1 MPGPDDLAA
10 SIRRA
15 RIVIDTNIDAF
26 VRAAESANAGAAY
39 RPWGPTAPGHL
50 TAIAWAVDQPS
61 RHILLANHR
70 LHGWSCPGGHLE
82 ADEHPLDGATREL
95 REETGIT
102 AAPASLVPL
111 SFGYSVGCAR
121 APGQAVGHWT
131 LGYLF
136 RISDRRELRAE
147 ADQPVAWFPLD
158 RLPSPRAADIDLVVS
173 YLLSRITL
181 GEDQLGSIGSIG
193 SMPGY

>member
-1 MPGPDDLAA
+1 MPGPADLAA

-26 VRAAESANAGAAY
+26 VRAATPAAY
-39 RPWGPTAPGHL
+39 RPWGRRTAPGHL
-50 TAIAWAVDQPS
+50 TAIAWVVDQPS

-95 REETGIT
+95 REETGII
-102 AAPASLVPL
+102 AAPASHDPL
-111 SFGYSVGCAR
+111 TIGHSVGCAR
-121 APGQAVGHWT
+121 APGLRLSHWT

-136 RISDRRELRAE
+136 RIPLLGIPLLRIPQHDGLPALRAE
-147 ADQPVAWFPLD
+147 ADQPVAWFAFD
-158 RLPSPRAADIDLVVS
+158 RLPAPRPDDIDLVVS
-173 YLLSRITL
+173 HLALRC
-181 GEDQLGSIGSIG
+181 
-193 SMPGY
+193 